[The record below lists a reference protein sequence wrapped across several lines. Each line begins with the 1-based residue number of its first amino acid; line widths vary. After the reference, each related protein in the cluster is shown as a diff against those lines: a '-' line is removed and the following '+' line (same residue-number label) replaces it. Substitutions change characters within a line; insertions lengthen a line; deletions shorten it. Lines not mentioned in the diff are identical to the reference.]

1 MFSQSSEFD
10 ASRYERQ
17 LEIIQESGQKA
28 LSDASA
34 TIVGLG
40 GLGSPAATY
49 LAAAGLGKLILI
61 DHDKASQSNLNRQFL
76 HWEKDLSRRKTNSA
90 VEKLSQLN
98 SDITIETSDIKLT
111 PSSKKDLPESDL
123 IIGSLDNFRA
133 RYLVN
138 EYAVEEGIPYI
149 HGAVEGFEG
158 QLTTIIP
165 GQTPCLRCIFPE
177 KPPDSKEIP
186 VLGTTA
192 GLIGTMMANEAIKYV
207 TGKGSLAGNEL
218 ILVDLANNE
227 FERVNIKNDPGC
239 PICGND

>member
-49 LAAAGLGKLILI
+49 LAAAGLGKLFLI
-61 DHDKASQSNLNRQFL
+61 DHDNASRSNLNRQFL
-76 HWEKDLSRRKTNSA
+76 HREKDLSRRKTNSA
-90 VEKLSQLN
+90 REKLSQLN
-98 SDITIETSDIKLT
+98 SDITIETSNVKLT

-158 QLTTIIP
+158 QLTTIIS
-165 GQTPCLRCIFPE
+165 GKTPCLRCIFPE
-177 KPPDSKEIP
+177 NPPDRKEIP

-192 GLIGTMMANEAIKYV
+192 GVIGTMMANEAIKYV

-218 ILVDLANNE
+218 ILVDLANNK
-227 FERVNIKNDPGC
+227 FERVNIKNDPNC
-239 PICGND
+239 PICGSN

>member
-1 MFSQSSEFD
+1 MFD
-10 ASRYERQ
+10 TNRYERQ
-17 LEIIQESGQKA
+17 LKIIQESGQQA
-28 LSDASA
+28 LNDSSA

-40 GLGSPAATY
+40 GLGSPVATY
-49 LAAAGLGKLILI
+49 LAAAGVGKLVLI
-61 DHDKASQSNLNRQFL
+61 DHDKATRSNLNRQFL
-76 HWEKDLSRRKTNSA
+76 HWEKDLSSQKTNSA
-90 VEKLSQLN
+90 REKLSQLN
-98 SDITIETSDIKLT
+98 SDIKIETSDVKLT

-123 IIGSLDNFRA
+123 IIGSLDNFRT

-165 GQTPCLRCIFPE
+165 GQTPCLRCIFPQ
-177 KPPDSKEIP
+177 KPPDRKEIP

-192 GLIGTMMANEAIKYV
+192 GIIGAMMANEAIKHV
-207 TGKGSLAGNEL
+207 TGSGSLASNEL

-227 FERVNIKNDPGC
+227 FERVNIKRDPSC
-239 PICGND
+239 PVCGNNQL